1 MEIHQLRY
9 FLAIAQHG
17 SFTAAAEA
25 CHVSQPSLSA
35 QVAKLEAELGG
46 ALLERSRHGSRL
58 TPRGQVFRPRARE
71 ALSQLESGRNELE
84 ELSGLK
90 RGEVTLGCLPTTGA
104 YLLPL
109 ILTTFRKAHPLIQVK
124 LREESSPVL
133 GRALREVEV
142 DLAIMDE
149 AGLGPGV
156 HSETLFREP
165 LLVAVPPGHPFA
177 ARKRIELGKLSGQP
191 LIIMKSGHG
200 FRTIVL
206 DALARAGV
214 QPLVVY
220 ESAGIDTVQAL
231 VEAGL
236 GLSLVP
242 TMVRRTDGPAYL
254 QIAPPTPSRSIL
266 LARRENRSLS
276 PAAAALGGVISGCFA
291 SHNRLP
297 YAFKAGTSSASS

>member
-9 FLAIAQHG
+9 FIAVAQHG

-25 CHVSQPSLSA
+25 CNVSQPSLSA
-35 QVAKLEAELGG
+35 QIAKLEAELGG
-46 ALLERSRHGSRL
+46 ALFERSRRGARM
-58 TPRGQVFRPRARE
+58 TPRGLVFRPRALE
-71 ALSQLESGRNELE
+71 ALSQLETGRSELE

-90 RGEVTLGCLPTTGA
+90 RGDVTLGCLPTTGA

-109 ILTTFRKAHPLIQVK
+109 ILRTFRESHPLIQVK
-124 LREESSPVL
+124 LREESSPIL
-133 GRALREVEV
+133 GRALREIEV

-149 AGLGPGV
+149 AGLGPGLR
-156 HSETLFREP
+156 SETLFREP

-177 ARKRIELGKLSGQP
+177 ARKKIELGKLSGEP
-191 LIIMKSGHG
+191 LVIMKSGHG

-214 QPLVVY
+214 QPRVVY
-220 ESAGIDTVQAL
+220 ESAGIDTVQTL

-242 TMVRRTDGPAYL
+242 KMVRRADGPAYVE
-254 QIAPPTPSRSIL
+254 IAPPTPSRTIL
-266 LARRENRSLS
+266 LARRESRALS
-276 PAAAALGGVISGCFA
+276 HAAAAMREVVLRCFGHGMPGASG
-291 SHNRLP
+291 
-297 YAFKAGTSSASS
+297 